1 MRRSTYKETS
11 GAHASRFFTGS
22 ARRMVAAGVSATLAF
37 SLAACG
43 ATNATTETGDAK
55 SAKSAEATTSE
66 TAAAATADS
75 DIYEVAKAFTI
86 DAANLFSARDTDA
99 SYDAD
104 RATKITLA
112 DTGVTLK
119 GTGAAVE
126 GSNVTIT
133 DEGTYVV
140 EGTISDGRIVVDAAD
155 NAKVQIVLAGAS
167 ITSSGPS
174 ALYVRN
180 ADKVFLTLEGD
191 KNAVGATGA
200 DAEEDEHNLDGTIFA
215 SVDLT
220 INGTGSLI
228 CPEHCQVDTT
238 VPFRNPHS
246 SHFLQKWWFRLER
259 PGGRGPP
266 VRLFCASLLP
276 TSGWDAGPRH
286 SHIRGYRDRWCGALP
301 PRPAYRCSGMAG
313 VDTVSKRAWRI
324 SPLLREGKVSR
335 LGLASKLGPRLPGRS
350 WYGLVLCCS

>member
-1 MRRSTYKETS
+1 VEVVLREPRKPSTEWWQVIAALRDLGCEVRLANS
-11 GAHASRFFTGS
+11 GKPLDVVVIDGS
-22 ARRMVAAGVSATLAF
+22 LVWCGDVA
-37 SLAACG
+37 
-43 ATNATTETGDAK
+43 
-55 SAKSAEATTSE
+55 
-66 TAAAATADS
+66 
-75 DIYEVAKAFTI
+75 
-86 DAANLFSARDTDA
+86 
-99 SYDAD
+99 
-104 RATKITLA
+104 
-112 DTGVTLK
+112 
-119 GTGAAVE
+119 
-126 GSNVTIT
+126 
-133 DEGTYVV
+133 
-140 EGTISDGRIVVDAAD
+140 
-155 NAKVQIVLAGAS
+155 
-167 ITSSGPS
+167 P
-174 ALYVRN
+174 
-180 ADKVFLTLEGD
+180 
-191 KNAVGATGA
+191 
-200 DAEEDEHNLDGTIFA
+200 
-215 SVDLT
+215 
-220 INGTGSLI
+220 LI

>member
-1 MRRSTYKETS
+1 MTWPPTPRRAPRSSPHQSRGTCPPSSPLIGLSLSLTHEAMTLLCLGS
-11 GAHASRFFTGS
+11 MDLSSLRARLVHATGK
-22 ARRMVAAGVSATLAF
+22 AMF
-37 SLAACG
+37 SL
-43 ATNATTETGDAK
+43 
-55 SAKSAEATTSE
+55 
-66 TAAAATADS
+66 
-75 DIYEVAKAFTI
+75 
-86 DAANLFSARDTDA
+86 
-99 SYDAD
+99 
-104 RATKITLA
+104 
-112 DTGVTLK
+112 
-119 GTGAAVE
+119 
-126 GSNVTIT
+126 
-133 DEGTYVV
+133 
-140 EGTISDGRIVVDAAD
+140 
-155 NAKVQIVLAGAS
+155 
-167 ITSSGPS
+167 P
-174 ALYVRN
+174 
-180 ADKVFLTLEGD
+180 
-191 KNAVGATGA
+191 
-200 DAEEDEHNLDGTIFA
+200 
-215 SVDLT
+215 
-220 INGTGSLI
+220 LI